1 MVMTMIKNTEGT
13 LPVKIPVAAGGL
25 TADEFYAEVKRGY
38 DDCAIGRTRPTEEV
52 FRDIEAGLENV

>member
-1 MVMTMIKNTEGT
+1 MVTTMIKNTEET

-38 DDCAIGRTRPTEEV
+38 DDCAIGRTRPAEEV